1 MMTAASPMLFV
12 VGFLL
17 HILPQVTGII
27 NHCMRSISV
36 FFCDL
41 CLLYDFTYVA
51 IERIKYINKINSV
64 VCCTDVKVSSRE
76 CAMFSLQAT
85 KSSQRHLAHGIQQ
98 LCLFL
103 SSFFV

>member
-1 MMTAASPMLFV
+1 MYRDDGCILFV

-41 CLLYDFTYVA
+41 CLLYDFT
-51 IERIKYINKINSV
+51 
-64 VCCTDVKVSSRE
+64 VCC
-76 CAMFSLQAT
+76 
-85 KSSQRHLAHGIQQ
+85 HL
-98 LCLFL
+98 
-103 SSFFV
+103 VY